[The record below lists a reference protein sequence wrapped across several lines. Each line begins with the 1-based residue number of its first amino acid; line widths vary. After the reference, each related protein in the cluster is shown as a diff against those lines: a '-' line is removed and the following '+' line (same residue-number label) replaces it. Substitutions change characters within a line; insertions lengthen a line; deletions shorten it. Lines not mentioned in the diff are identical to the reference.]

1 MSCFF
6 VFFVCFALFIDLLT
20 DKVQP
25 LSRHARSFE
34 LRKTTAFQVLVVSSA
49 VGRKSQREALFERV
63 MHELQDVLQIDLTT
77 VAAQMADDAGGTEE
91 DLCGK
96 IRTYL
101 ADRKRKEVE
110 ELARLEALR
119 VQLQRKEEARR
130 QQEEGGL
137 SASSS
142 FFRRSFVVL
151 LFFPIL
157 VAFCQQRLIV
167 DCILF
172 VQIRKNE
179 SDWPTSASNR
189 RRSAKTHCGG
199 NGPNVNNDVSGR
211 RRHG

>member
-1 MSCFF
+1 MF
-6 VFFVCFALFIDLLT
+6 VCLFVCFALFIDLLT

-137 SASSS
+137 SACSS

-157 VAFCQQRLIV
+157 VAFCQKRLIV

-189 RRSAKTHCGG
+189 RRSARTHCGG

>member
-1 MSCFF
+1 VSCFF

-151 LFFPIL
+151 SSFFCSFQYLWP
-157 VAFCQQRLIV
+157 
-167 DCILF
+167 F
-172 VQIRKNE
+172 VNK
-179 SDWPTSASNR
+179 D
-189 RRSAKTHCGG
+189 
-199 NGPNVNNDVSGR
+199 
-211 RRHG
+211 

>member
-1 MSCFF
+1 M
-6 VFFVCFALFIDLLT
+6 
-20 DKVQP
+20 
-25 LSRHARSFE
+25 
-34 LRKTTAFQVLVVSSA
+34 VSSA

-77 VAAQMADDAGGTEE
+77 VAAHMADDAGSTEE

-137 SASSS
+137 SACSS
-142 FFRRSFVVL
+142 FFRRSFVVRSS
-151 LFFPIL
+151 FF
-157 VAFCQQRLIV
+157 
-167 DCILF
+167 
-172 VQIRKNE
+172 
-179 SDWPTSASNR
+179 
-189 RRSAKTHCGG
+189 RRSF
-199 NGPNVNNDVSGR
+199 VL
-211 RRHG
+211 

>member
-1 MSCFF
+1 
-6 VFFVCFALFIDLLT
+6 LT

-151 LFFPIL
+151 SSFFRR
-157 VAFCQQRLIV
+157 F
-167 DCILF
+167 F
-172 VQIRKNE
+172 VVL
-179 SDWPTSASNR
+179 SSFF
-189 RRSAKTHCGG
+189 RRSFVVLSSFFRRSFVVLSSFFRRSFVLSNTCGLLSTKTDC
-199 NGPNVNNDVSGR
+199 
-211 RRHG
+211 